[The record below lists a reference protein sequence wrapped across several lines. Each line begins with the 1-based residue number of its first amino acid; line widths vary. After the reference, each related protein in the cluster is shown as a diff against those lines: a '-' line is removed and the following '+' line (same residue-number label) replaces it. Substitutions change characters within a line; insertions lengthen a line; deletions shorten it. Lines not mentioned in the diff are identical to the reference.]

1 MQTRLVSH
9 DHLSPRYAEL
19 NPHVIVVPTPV
30 VPMRDLDHHS
40 AAHDSGV
47 VGVELRGPF
56 PDVLFNRFGVA
67 RGAAIGTTVARGRA
81 RYNGGTHG

>member
-1 MQTRLVSH
+1 MTADSARESPPPL
-9 DHLSPRYAEL
+9 PRYAEL
-19 NPHVIVVPTPV
+19 NPHVIMVPTPV

-56 PDVLFNRFGVA
+56 PDVRFNRFGVGDISK
-67 RGAAIGTTVARGRA
+67 RHSRWKFHSHHLCR
-81 RYNGGTHG
+81 

>member
-19 NPHVIVVPTPV
+19 NPHVILVPTPV
-30 VPMRDLDHHS
+30 MAMRDLDHHS

-56 PDVLFNRFGVA
+56 SDVLFNRFGVGNISK
-67 RGAAIGTTVARGRA
+67 RHSRRKFHSHHLC
-81 RYNGGTHG
+81 R